1 MGGRIRLLTVI
12 LLHYLID
19 RFRQATPYGKSPG
32 FGSGA
37 SALGG
42 SVRIISPDY
51 QPGLSARIIR
61 KTAKPVTLTFP

>member
-1 MGGRIRLLTVI
+1 MGGRIRLLSVI
-12 LLHYLID
+12 LLHYFID

-42 SVRIISPDY
+42 SARIISPDF
-51 QPGLSARIIR
+51 QPGFSK
-61 KTAKPVTLTFP
+61 KTAKPVTLTSP

>member
-42 SVRIISPDY
+42 SVRIIR
-51 QPGLSARIIR
+51 AA
-61 KTAKPVTLTFP
+61 AKPVTLTSP